1 MYLFESMFSPEALAE
16 RDRQEALNQYR
27 ASQIYAQARKD
38 NPRMLEPYIDFS
50 NPEQLA
56 QMQQPQQYPYYGAQ
70 VPPPQA
76 MGAVPNMANTT
87 ILNPYGYTNPY
98 MNPNLIQQNQW
109 MNPNMF
115 NRPAYGGTWYGGSP
129 MVVNAMDDNLDSFMI
144 PRPGSKY
151 EFKVKIVRGEIKKPK
166 STTPRPEGK
175 TYIERLINGVKNAKV
190 RIVRGGSDSEEKK
203 EEKEAPILNQQNR
216 RIPYTI
222 YKPPVPKHEPGTPYT
237 DDELV
242 PDRTYIKVISETPL
256 NWTQEDDAELE
267 KICKEVAVY
276 DKALAHCGWNIPTF
290 KGCTREDYEYFKL
303 YLLNVA
309 QDYKSKEL
317 MNPKIDYRA
326 PYRNRPLPPTVEDPN
341 SPSGVR
347 PDMSKPVPVVL
358 KRIGLGG
365 KPDYEYDRGREL
377 TQEEWD
383 IFVDRAYFEM
393 MDGAKRIMGRDLMEL
408 NKDLAQP
415 QQKQEA
421 EEKYNPYD
429 PIACRVHAM
438 KEEKK
443 AYNTNMEFFR
453 YALRHKFNDEEFNAW
468 WFGTPLQSHTAA
480 NNSQQM
486 MDQQQAYARDIWAQQ
501 MTARNIQY
509 LENFVPFD
517 PIREREWA
525 NTVMYNAINQ
535 FTQGSVTRDMSA
547 MAMMENLV
555 FLNNRI
561 HMMEVERQQAEAAR
575 QSMFMTN
582 RQTYQTALQNFANYG
597 PCSTNSPGWMGT
609 QDPRT
614 PSNGQVVDL
623 NSMLQT
629 EQFKQFENHCLNSNG
644 HVQLSAVYR

>member
-1 MYLFESMFSPEALAE
+1 MFSPESLAE

-27 ASQIYAQARKD
+27 ASQIYQQARKD
-38 NPRMLEPYIDFS
+38 NPTMLEPYVDFS
-50 NPEQLA
+50 NPEQVA
-56 QMQQPQQYPYYGAQ
+56 QMQQPQQFYQQPQ
-70 VPPPQA
+70 IPPPQM

-98 MNPNLIQQNQW
+98 NNPNLIQQNQW
-109 MNPNMF
+109 MNPSMF
-115 NRPAYGGTWYGGSP
+115 NRPAYGGTWYGGAP

-144 PRPGSKY
+144 PGPGSRF
-151 EFKVKIVRGEIKKPK
+151 EVKVKITRGPRKKPEPK
-166 STTPRPEGK
+166 PKEDIPKVTGIAYLDKIIHGITT
-175 TYIERLINGVKNAKV
+175 TV
-190 RIVRGGSDSEEKK
+190 RIVKGSSKKEEEKK
-203 EEKEAPILNQQNR
+203 EQPPILNSQNR
-216 RIPYTI
+216 KIHYKI

-242 PDRTYIKVISETPL
+242 PDRTYIKMISETPL
-256 NWTQEDDAELE
+256 NWTQEDDVELE
-267 KICKEVAVY
+267 KICKDVAIY

-303 YLLNVA
+303 YLINIV
-309 QDYKSKEL
+309 QEYRQKEM

-326 PYRNRPLPPTVEDPN
+326 PYRNRPLPPVIEDPS

-347 PDMSKPVPVVL
+347 PDMSQPVPIVL

-393 MDGAKRIMGRDLMEL
+393 MDGAKRLMGIDLAEL

-415 QQKQEA
+415 EKPKEV

-429 PIACRVHAM
+429 PLATRLHQM

-443 AYNTNMEFFR
+443 AYNTNMEFFK
-453 YALRHKFNDEEFNAW
+453 YALRHKMNDEEFNAW
-468 WFGTPLQSHTAA
+468 WFGTPMNHTV
-480 NNSQQM
+480 NNNPQM
-486 MDQQQAYARDIWAQQ
+486 VDQRQAYSRDIWIQQ

-509 LENFVPFD
+509 LDHYVPFD
-517 PIREREWA
+517 PIKEREWA
-525 NTVMYNAINQ
+525 NAVMYNAINQ
-535 FTQGSVTRDMSA
+535 FTQGTVRRDMSA
-547 MAMMENLV
+547 MEMMENLY

-561 HMMEVERQQAEAAR
+561 HVMEVERQQAEGAR
-575 QSMFMTN
+575 QAMFMSN
-582 RQTYQTALQNFANYG
+582 RQTYQNALQNFANYG
-597 PCSTNSPGWMGT
+597 PCGPTWMGT

-614 PSNGQVVDL
+614 PSNGQVIDL
-623 NSMLQT
+623 NNMLQT
-629 EQFKQFENHCLNSNG
+629 DQFKQFENHCLNSQG
-644 HVQLSAVYR
+644 HVQLSAIYK